1 MTRVWGGQAAYMN
14 GGREPSEE
22 EMADQRQEA
31 EKEFDS
37 LDKDA
42 DGKLTLEEVP
52 SRFENMTKFVR
63 ERAPIPICEVVEA
76 TFGSCQDA

>member
-1 MTRVWGGQAAYMN
+1 MS

-52 SRFENMTKFVR
+52 PRR
-63 ERAPIPICEVVEA
+63 LLRALAGQPRP
-76 TFGSCQDA
+76 S